1 MAQRTHSNLYYVR
14 SILTQTW
21 RHPSNRHRR
30 GRAVAAALGW
40 QIHKRLGRGP
50 RDVAFFGWTLRCH
63 PDSNSASNV
72 IYFTPRYDPDEMG
85 FMQRYLRPGDGFLD
99 VGANIG
105 TYALLAR
112 RLVGGQGLVVALEPH
127 PVAAARCR
135 ENLQL
140 NHLDDVELHEA
151 AVADVAGTAEFLDDF
166 DVSNRIRSDSDGVV
180 ATRTVAMVTLDEVLG
195 DRPMALGKLDVEG
208 HETAALR
215 GAVQRLRRAD
225 PPVWQIEIF
234 DHQLARA
241 GSTREELVGLLDEH
255 DFALFT
261 YHDGGALQQVRSDE
275 RPVSNVWAV
284 HRDHIDAVRERLGR

>member
-21 RHPSNRHRR
+21 RHPANRHRR
-30 GRAVAAALGW
+30 LRAVAAALGW
-40 QIHKRLGRGP
+40 QVHKRLGRGP

-85 FMQRYLRPGDGFLD
+85 FMQDYLRPGDGFLD

-112 RLVGGQGLVVALEPH
+112 RLVGGDGLVVALEPH

-166 DVSNRIRSDSDGVV
+166 DVSNRIRSDSDGAV

-215 GAVQRLRRAD
+215 GAVHRLRRAD

-241 GSTREELVGLLDEH
+241 GTTREELVGLLDEH
-255 DFALFT
+255 GFSLFT
-261 YHDGGALQQVRSDE
+261 YRDGGSLQEVRRGE

-284 HRDHIDAVRERLGR
+284 HRDHVDPVRERLGR